1 MYPQTRTHPT
11 TRLEKI
17 TTYLNNWGG
26 MGITKIQIL
35 EDVFGVT
42 YGGPDSDPTEEK
54 TRRGLLRSYFSD
66 VFSEG
71 IKTGCLVHQRVG
83 RRVYWY
89 TTEKGKRMNVI
100 PINSPRPVRK
110 VK

>member
-1 MYPQTRTHPT
+1 MYPKTRTHPT

-17 TTYLNNWGG
+17 SHYLNNWDG
-26 MGITKIQIL
+26 MGISKIQIL

-42 YGGPDSDPTEEK
+42 FGGPYNDPTKEQERK
-54 TRRGLLRSYFSD
+54 GLLRSYFSD

-71 IKTGCLVHQRVG
+71 VKTGCLVHQRVG

-89 TTEKGKRMNVI
+89 TTERGKRMNVVL
-100 PINSPRPVRK
+100 INSPVPVRK
-110 VK
+110 K